1 MKKLHTLFFFFA
13 VLWLV
18 PVLLV
23 AVTPESRA
31 GTKMPAF
38 ALKSV
43 HDGKIVDSSSFKGK
57 VLFLTFFGTY
67 CPPCVAEMPSLI
79 SLQKEKASA
88 GFSVI
93 GLSLDKISAPEVALF
108 VKKKGVNYPV
118 LMADLKTTMDFG
130 GIYGIPTAFLVNK
143 QGNVVKRYTG
153 YVEHRV
159 LEKDIR
165 SLLN

>member
-1 MKKLHTLFFFFA
+1 MKKLHTLFFFLV

-18 PVLLV
+18 PIFLV
-23 AVTPESRA
+23 AMVPESQA
-31 GTKMPAF
+31 GKKMPAF

-57 VLFLTFFGTY
+57 VLFVIFFGTY
-67 CPPCVAEMPSLI
+67 CPPCVAEIPSLI
-79 SLQKEKASA
+79 SLQKEQADA

-93 GLSLDKISAPEVALF
+93 GLSLDKISAPEVATF
-108 VKKKGVNYPV
+108 VKRKGVNYPV
-118 LMADLKTTMDFG
+118 LMADLKTTKDFG
-130 GIYGIPTAFLVNK
+130 GIYNIPTAFLINK
-143 QGNVVKRYTG
+143 RGNVVKRYMG

-159 LEKDIR
+159 LEKDIQ